1 MSPGE
6 RDEGWARRAAKRLEE
21 LGVVEVF
28 PDGVRMTDGFI
39 RSGLCLIEEMEERG
53 DHSLI
58 MRGDDEDLAT
68 FILGTLIRHCGR
80 VQKDEIYELAEFLC
94 RYIKSR
100 QLTDIEKWK
109 SYVS

>member
-1 MSPGE
+1 LSPRE
-6 RDEGWARRAAKRLEE
+6 RDEVWVRSAAKRLEE
-21 LGVVEVF
+21 LGVVEVL

-58 MRGDDEDLAT
+58 MSGDDEDLAT
-68 FILGTLIRHCGR
+68 FILGALIRYCRR

-94 RYIKSR
+94 RFVKSR
-100 QLTDIEKWK
+100 QLTDIERWRIA
-109 SYVS
+109 S